1 MTIIIVNKLVNRESA
16 IMKTIPLSKAK
27 AGFSKL
33 VEDVGKTRSAYRITR
48 GGEAEAALISM
59 EEYESLIETIEI
71 LSDPE
76 LVKQIKLSR
85 LDIEKGRLATHKEVF
100 G

>member
-1 MTIIIVNKLVNRESA
+1 
-16 IMKTIPLSKAK
+16 MKTIPLSKAK

-59 EEYESLIETIEI
+59 EEYESLVETIEI

-76 LVKQIKLSR
+76 LMKQIKQSR

>member
-1 MTIIIVNKLVNRESA
+1 
-16 IMKTIPLSKAK
+16 MKTIPLSKAK

-33 VEDVGKTRSAYRITR
+33 IDDVGKTRSAYRITK

-59 EEYESLIETIEI
+59 EEYESLVETIEI
-71 LSDPE
+71 LSDPD
-76 LVKQIKLSR
+76 LMKQIKQSR
-85 LDIEKGRLATHKEVF
+85 LDIEKGRLVSHKEVF